1 MAQHRS
7 SNSKS
12 QQTAKIFAIYHSE
25 IRCFIL
31 SFTLGIFQ
39 FCIDISSAVCFLFT
53 FHSIIWLLLYHLF
66 IHLSCMYVSFWS
78 TSYSAMKQIHKP
90 NLKIP
95 LANKTLQPPQ
105 LKGWGTFRPRALGRS
120 FRTFKPQYNSLILIL
135 KVTQYLVKVVENT

>member
-12 QQTAKIFAIYHSE
+12 QQTAQIFAIYHSE
-25 IRCFIL
+25 IRCFIF

-39 FCIDISSAVCFLFT
+39 LCIDISSAVCFLFT
-53 FHSIIWLLLYHLF
+53 CHSILSHYDCCLNYPLF

-78 TSYSAMKQIHKP
+78 TSYSALKQIHKP

-120 FRTFKPQYNSLILIL
+120 FRTFKPQYNSLILKL
-135 KVTQYLVKVVENT
+135 LNT